1 MSKYS
6 WVDEAQEM
14 ISERFRKASATHHYG
29 IDPIKEFDDMVDEVY
44 QAAAQEWANRVDDHI
59 LRILQ
64 GVTMS
69 NQKGSLVAHDKK
81 FLVTVESAA
90 QSFEVPVMAET
101 IEEAAELAEW
111 TYVPAGFKVGRVRP
125 DVKSS

>member
-1 MSKYS
+1 MSKMWGEDYL
-6 WVDEAQEM
+6 Q
-14 ISERFRKASATHHYG
+14 HYADLFAKLST
-29 IDPIKEFDDMVDEVY
+29 IESLLDPKQGPLVG
-44 QAAAQEWANRVDDHI
+44 RI
-59 LRILQ
+59 LREKKPM
-64 GVTMS
+64 TTS
-69 NQKGSLVAHDKK
+69 KGALVAHDKK